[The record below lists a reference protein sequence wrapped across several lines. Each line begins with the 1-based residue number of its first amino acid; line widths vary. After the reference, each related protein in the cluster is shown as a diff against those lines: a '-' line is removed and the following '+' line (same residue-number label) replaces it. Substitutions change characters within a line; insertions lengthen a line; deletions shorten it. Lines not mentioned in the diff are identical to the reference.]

1 MKRILPINRLQFTL
15 NVVLFTFFFCFSS
28 LKTNAQTFSATWPF
42 TSGLV
47 SSVTGTD
54 AARVTADAATYT
66 SGTGGVFT
74 GAVTTSTGF
83 LNGTAISGKAIA
95 TCNSLYNSVG
105 STTPITPYIEFKLAP
120 NPGYNMTTN
129 SFNFTVEQTTAVS
142 GTSIAAG
149 FSVDGGSSF
158 TGLAAPTG
166 GGTGATLAASPT
178 GTYFGTTAGIL
189 TFTVPAASIAATN
202 SFILRIVIWRNN
214 ASNSSSAN
222 FKIAPPVITGST
234 TVNVSPV
241 ITAPAPGTLSNF
253 NYIVGAGPSASQ
265 SFIVSGTNL
274 SANLVVSPAT
284 DYEISSDNVSFSST
298 TPISITPASG
308 SVPSTTLYARLIAGR
323 ATGTYNNEAINITS
337 TGAIAQSVICSGFVT
352 ANYSY
357 DGSGSL
363 ADVNNWGDNSDGS
376 GNHPVNF
383 TTNYQFFTIKNTT
396 AVSTDAA
403 WTVSG
408 TGSKIIVGS
417 ATSAAVIV
425 TISSVGNITGT
436 IDLSSASSGSNKL
449 VIANTAFLPAN
460 LGVLSASSILEF
472 QATISSTRSTYENNI
487 LVSNGV
493 FTHAPAAGAANVTG
507 NVTVTGGSFVLAGT
521 SASTIFG
528 NVTVTGGTFMTNS
541 STINGNVN
549 VSSAGIFNLNTGG
562 AARSLTLNGNLSVSG
577 TGGIINSGVPSSS
590 GAVQSFNISLSG
602 INKTIIYTASGG
614 NLTKTNFYVIG
625 SYALAG
631 DFDFTSA
638 GTTVFAAGQ
647 AFFTRTI
654 SILSTGSLSIGAN
667 TLKMGNS
674 ILDITAP
681 GILTDEAASNIETTC
696 AAFNAHAILEVNEP
710 IAQLPILPSR
720 TWLGTVKYI
729 YSGSG
734 NYGQKIVP
742 GTYNNIVINNTLNT
756 ELSGSTNV
764 NGTLTFTSGK
774 IITGSNSLTL
784 GTAATATGAG
794 ASTGW
799 VVGSLIKQTA
809 SNASPS
815 FVFAIG
821 DTANYSPISLT
832 FTGNNTATTTGSITA
847 STSVGDHSQVPTS
860 GINSNNSVNR
870 TWTLVNNGITGFINY
885 NAILNYAASDNDA
898 SSTPANYVVRKYDGT
913 TWFAPVTVATPTATS
928 ATANGFVDFGDFA
941 VGTSLGAPSV
951 SLQPLASSICVGNDA
966 SFTATATTS
975 TLPTTIK
982 WQRSTNGTIWVDITA
997 NLDAGT
1003 TYSNFTTGTLTLTG
1017 SASGLN
1023 NYQYRAVFTS
1033 INGSTN
1039 SNAVA
1044 LTVNTTAAPTASAQ
1058 SFCNSGTVA
1067 GLTATGTG
1075 LQWYSAAT
1083 GGTALASTTA
1093 LASGNYFVSQTLN
1106 SCQGPRAS
1114 VAVTV
1119 NTTAAPTASAQ
1130 SFCNSGTVAGLTA
1143 TGTGLQWY
1151 SAATGGTA
1159 LASTTAL
1166 ASGNYFVSQT
1176 LNSCE
1181 GPRASVAVTVNTTAA
1196 PTASA
1201 QSFCNSGTV
1210 AGLTATG
1217 TGLQWYSAATGGT
1230 ALASTT
1236 ALASGNYFV
1245 SQTLNSCEGPRA
1257 SVAVTVNTTAAPTA
1271 SVQSF
1276 CNSGTVAGL
1285 TATGTGL
1292 QWYSAATGG
1301 TSLASTTALA
1311 SGNYFVSQTLN
1322 SCEGPRA
1329 SVAVTVNTTAAPTA
1343 SAQSFC
1349 NSGTVAGLTAT
1360 GTGLQWYSAA
1370 TGGTALASTT
1380 ALASGNYFVSQTVNS
1395 CEGPRASVAVTVNT
1409 TAAPTAS
1416 AQSFCN
1422 SGTVAGLTAT
1432 GTGLQWYSAATGGTA
1447 LVSTTALASGNYFV
1461 SQTLNSCEGPRASV
1475 AVTVNTTAAPTAS
1488 AQSFCNSGTVA
1499 GLTATGTGLQWY
1511 STSTSGTVLASTTA
1525 LATGTYFVSQTV
1537 NSCQS
1542 PRTSVAVTVNTTA
1555 APTGAASQSLS
1566 SLLTISSIVVTG
1578 TNVVW
1583 YASSANAASGTN
1595 PLPSTTP
1602 LTNTTYYATQT
1613 VGGCTSATSL
1623 AVTITT
1629 LANQDFDMS
1638 QFSYSPN
1645 PVNDVLNLSY
1655 SQDMNS
1661 VKVYNMVGQELM
1673 TKQVNANTAQI
1684 DLSNFA
1690 NGAYF
1695 IQVTTGS
1702 AMKTVRIIK
1711 R

>member
-1 MKRILPINRLQFTL
+1 MKRILPFNRLQFTL

-42 TSGLV
+42 TSGLA

-54 AARVTADAATYT
+54 ATRVTADAATYT

-83 LNGTAISGKAIA
+83 LNGTAISGKALA

-189 TFTVPAASIAATN
+189 TFTVPATSIAATN

-234 TVNVSPV
+234 TLNVSPV

-472 QATISSTRSTYENNI
+472 QVTISSTRSTYENNI

-493 FTHAPAAGAANVTG
+493 FTHAPAAGAANVMG

-602 INKTIIYTASGG
+602 INKTITYTASGG

-631 DFDFTSA
+631 DLDFTSA

-647 AFFTRTI
+647 AFFTRLI
-654 SILSTGSLSIGAN
+654 SILTTGSLSIGAN

-674 ILDITAP
+674 ILDVTAP
-681 GILTDEAASNIETTC
+681 GTLTDEAASIVETTC
-696 AAFNAHAILEVNEP
+696 AAFNAHAVLEVNEP

-729 YSGSG
+729 YSGTG
-734 NYGQKIVP
+734 NYGQKIVS
-742 GTYNNIVINNTLNT
+742 GTYNNIIINNTLSI
-756 ELSGSTNV
+756 ELSGATSISGTLSLIS
-764 NGTLTFTSGK
+764 GTLT
-774 IITGSNSLTL
+774 TGSNNLSLDNSASATFSPSSVLSISGGTTDFNNRPVTL
-784 GTAATATGAG
+784 QSTVAGTARIGTITGTLTGATNVTVERYIP
-794 ASTGW
+794 AKRAWRALTAPVSTTT
-799 VVGSLIKQTA
+799 SI
-809 SNASPS
+809 
-815 FVFAIG
+815 FANWQENG
-821 DTANYSPISLT
+821 
-832 FTGNNTATTTGSITA
+832 TGNTINGFDIWSNSGGTGIISGGSGSSLLSYNSSTNNWSGITDTTTSSSLLSGSVNKPFMAFVTGPYG
-847 STSVGDHSQVPTS
+847 SGNVTS
-860 GINSNNSVNR
+860 G
-870 TWTLVNNGITGFINY
+870 
-885 NAILNYAASDNDA
+885 
-898 SSTPANYVVRKYDGT
+898 
-913 TWFAPVTVATPTATS
+913 
-928 ATANGFVDFGDFA
+928 
-941 VGTSLGAPSV
+941 
-951 SLQPLASSICVGNDA
+951 
-966 SFTATATTS
+966 ATATTIRATGALFTGNQTYANTANQYTFIGNPYAS
-975 TLPTTIK
+975 PLDPALMLNDTDNAAFGGNIWVWDANATGSNTVGTYNLFNSGTYTNVTSNPVVTSGTQIQSGQAFFVKSAAGGTFTIK
-982 WQRSTNGTIWVDITA
+982 EA
-997 NLDAGT
+997 HKGT
-1003 TYSNFTTGTLTLTG
+1003 TF
-1017 SASGLN
+1017 
-1023 NYQYRAVFTS
+1023 
-1033 INGSTN
+1033 
-1039 SNAVA
+1039 SNAVFRTA
-1044 LTVNTTAAPTASAQ
+1044 APELLRVGLYKQENNLWAGRDGAMTVILSDASANQSPNKMANSTENIAFTKNGANFASNHHLPLVASDVLNVKVWNTTAGANYKLKLNTEEFSATNLEATLEDL
-1058 SFCNSGTVA
+1058 FTNSRTPLTLDGSAVEYPFTVTTDA
-1067 GLTATGTG
+1067 LSTGDRFRIVF
-1075 LQWYSAAT
+1075 Q
-1083 GGTALASTTA
+1083 
-1093 LASGNYFVSQTLN
+1093 
-1106 SCQGPRAS
+1106 
-1114 VAVTV
+1114 
-1119 NTTAAPTASAQ
+1119 TAALGTNIPQANGFSIVPNPVTGD
-1130 SFCNSGTVAGLTA
+1130 SFQVNLGT
-1143 TGTGLQWY
+1143 
-1151 SAATGGTA
+1151 
-1159 LASTTAL
+1159 
-1166 ASGNYFVSQT
+1166 
-1176 LNSCE
+1176 
-1181 GPRASVAVTVNTTAA
+1181 
-1196 PTASA
+1196 
-1201 QSFCNSGTV
+1201 
-1210 AGLTATG
+1210 
-1217 TGLQWYSAATGGT
+1217 
-1230 ALASTT
+1230 
-1236 ALASGNYFV
+1236 
-1245 SQTLNSCEGPRA
+1245 
-1257 SVAVTVNTTAAPTA
+1257 
-1271 SVQSF
+1271 
-1276 CNSGTVAGL
+1276 
-1285 TATGTGL
+1285 
-1292 QWYSAATGG
+1292 
-1301 TSLASTTALA
+1301 
-1311 SGNYFVSQTLN
+1311 
-1322 SCEGPRA
+1322 
-1329 SVAVTVNTTAAPTA
+1329 
-1343 SAQSFC
+1343 
-1349 NSGTVAGLTAT
+1349 
-1360 GTGLQWYSAA
+1360 
-1370 TGGTALASTT
+1370 
-1380 ALASGNYFVSQTVNS
+1380 
-1395 CEGPRASVAVTVNT
+1395 
-1409 TAAPTAS
+1409 
-1416 AQSFCN
+1416 
-1422 SGTVAGLTAT
+1422 
-1432 GTGLQWYSAATGGTA
+1432 
-1447 LVSTTALASGNYFV
+1447 
-1461 SQTLNSCEGPRASV
+1461 
-1475 AVTVNTTAAPTAS
+1475 
-1488 AQSFCNSGTVA
+1488 
-1499 GLTATGTGLQWY
+1499 
-1511 STSTSGTVLASTTA
+1511 
-1525 LATGTYFVSQTV
+1525 LATGTY
-1537 NSCQS
+1537 
-1542 PRTSVAVTVNTTA
+1542 
-1555 APTGAASQSLS
+1555 
-1566 SLLTISSIVVTG
+1566 
-1578 TNVVW
+1578 
-1583 YASSANAASGTN
+1583 
-1595 PLPSTTP
+1595 
-1602 LTNTTYYATQT
+1602 
-1613 VGGCTSATSL
+1613 
-1623 AVTITT
+1623 
-1629 LANQDFDMS
+1629 
-1638 QFSYSPN
+1638 SYSIFN
-1645 PVNDVLNLSY
+1645 AIGQEVEKGSINNALQNTNYTVKFRESAATGIYIMKIKGSD
-1655 SQDMNS
+1655 NS
-1661 VKVYNMVGQELM
+1661 VF
-1673 TKQVNANTAQI
+1673 TA
-1684 DLSNFA
+1684 
-1690 NGAYF
+1690 
-1695 IQVTTGS
+1695 
-1702 AMKTVRIIK
+1702 KIIK
-1711 R
+1711 K